1 MDEITDADLKRLGKI
16 EPRWQGSRRTGLAL
30 DYDQARDVLC
40 IYEEPRRGAVSVNV
54 NGEAWLRCDPVTGDV
69 TGAEIEDFERAFL
82 PQHTE
87 LRAGWD
93 KTKRR
98 SAEAASGSQ
107 AQFAYAGT
115 LLETLMASHDKASRG
130 GRSRIAR
137 PA

>member
-1 MDEITDADLKRLGKI
+1 MDEITAADLRRLGKI
-16 EPRWQGSRRTGLAL
+16 EPRWQSSRKTGLSL

-40 IYEEPRRGAVSVNV
+40 IYEEPRRGAVSVDV

-82 PQHTE
+82 PQHAE

-93 KTKRR
+93 KARRR

-107 AQFAYAGT
+107 AQSTYAGT
-115 LLETLMASHDKASRG
+115 LLETLMASHANASRG